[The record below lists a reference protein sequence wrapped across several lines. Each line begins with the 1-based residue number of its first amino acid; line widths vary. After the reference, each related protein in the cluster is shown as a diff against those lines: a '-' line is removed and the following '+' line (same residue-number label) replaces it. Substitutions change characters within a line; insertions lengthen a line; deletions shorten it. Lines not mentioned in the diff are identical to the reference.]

1 MLTKKEHQKSEG
13 GRRVCDFSK
22 ALLQKEKK
30 IGRNNF
36 SEKLIMAVLLFG
48 FCVLSIC
55 LSLSHGVSQVKS
67 RAGEAGIGAFQT

>member
-1 MLTKKEHQKSEG
+1 MLTKKERQKSEG
-13 GRRVCDFSK
+13 GRRVFSK
-22 ALLQKEKK
+22 ALLQKKKK
-30 IGRNNF
+30 IGKNNF
-36 SEKLIMAVLLFG
+36 AEKLIMGMLLFD